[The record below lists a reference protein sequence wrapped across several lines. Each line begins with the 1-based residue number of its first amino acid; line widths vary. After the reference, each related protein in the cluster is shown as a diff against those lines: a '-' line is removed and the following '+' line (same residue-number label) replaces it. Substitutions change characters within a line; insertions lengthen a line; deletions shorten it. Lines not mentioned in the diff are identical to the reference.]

1 MFSVSSVKPE
11 KARADTEFRTP
22 AKLGEPN
29 NALLQYIKRYHDI
42 KKILITNLPMFE
54 KTSPSV
60 CTPVFITLI

>member
-29 NALLQYIKRYHDI
+29 KALLQYIKRYHDI
-42 KKILITNLPMFE
+42 KKILITNLPIFE
-54 KTSPSV
+54 KN
-60 CTPVFITLI
+60 